1 MRSDAMSIMNLTQLT
16 IGYIAGGLALIQIIP
31 YVISILKGHNKPERA
46 TFAIWSL
53 VNILIVSSYI
63 ASGARETIWVGL
75 AYTVASIT
83 IFILSFKYGM
93 GGLSKFDVLCLL
105 LAGLGIVCW
114 ITTDNPVLVLYLY
127 IGIKFLGLMSTIIKA
142 YRYPKTE
149 NILAWTLSTFASTLN
164 LFAISVWIPQIRA
177 FPIYSFFGETIVT
190 VILLTANFQDY
201 KSFKKKLSAIYE
213 VQLSY

>member
-1 MRSDAMSIMNLTQLT
+1 
-16 IGYIAGGLALIQIIP
+16 
-31 YVISILKGHNKPERA
+31 
-46 TFAIWSL
+46 
-53 VNILIVSSYI
+53 
-63 ASGARETIWVGL
+63 
-75 AYTVASIT
+75 
-83 IFILSFKYGM
+83 M

-127 IGIKFLGLMSTIIKA
+127 IGIKFLGLMPTIIKA

-164 LFAISVWIPQIRA
+164 LFAISVWIPQIMA
-177 FPIYSFFGETIVT
+177 FPMYSFFGETIVT